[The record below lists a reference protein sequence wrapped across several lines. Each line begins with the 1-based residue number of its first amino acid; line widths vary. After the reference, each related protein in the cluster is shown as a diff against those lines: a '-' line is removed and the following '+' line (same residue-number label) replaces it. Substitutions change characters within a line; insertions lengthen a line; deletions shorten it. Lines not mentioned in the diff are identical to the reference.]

1 MAKQF
6 FEFEVGAKSVRLR
19 IKARQAA
26 QLEKVLGGSPLS
38 IFIKLSEHADDT
50 AKLLD
55 NMPSVETYAI
65 ILNAALQAYEHGYDM
80 NKTYDLIVEFIES
93 GHSVMELMNVVSEV
107 LRVSGYMPQEE
118 ETKEGK

>member
-1 MAKQF
+1 MAKAYY
-6 FEFEVGAKSVRLR
+6 EFEVGNKSLRLR

-26 QLEKVLGGSPLS
+26 GLEKVLGGSPLS

-80 NKTYDLIVEFIES
+80 NATYDLIDEFIEE

-107 LRVSGYMPQEE
+107 LRVSGYMPKEDVEE
-118 ETKEGK
+118 E